1 MANPEPWHLDRRVP
15 IALILTVAIQTA
27 GMVWWASAL
36 SSQVASHDRWIQKAE
51 VTLARSAED
60 DRRTSEL
67 LGRLDE
73 RLGSLQ
79 RSIDQLARTLPSGRS
94 N

>member
-1 MANPEPWHLDRRVP
+1 MAAPEPWHLDRRVP
-15 IALILTVAIQTA
+15 IALILTVAIQTG

-36 SSQVASHDRWIQKAE
+36 SSQVASHDKRIERAE
-51 VTLARSAED
+51 GAILRGADD
-60 DRRTSEL
+60 DRKNAEL

-73 RLGSLQ
+73 RLAALQ
-79 RSIDQLARTLPSGRS
+79 RSIDQLTRTFPPARS